1 MIKASEIVYLSAVAD
16 GEGVAA
22 VLVPLIFICCQFS
35 SFLGVVSSYSLPFF
49 LSRLHFLWNLAKFR

>member
-16 GEGVAA
+16 GEGVAT
-22 VLVPLIFICCQFS
+22 VLVPLIFLCCQFS

-49 LSRLHFLWNLAKFR
+49 LSLFFFSCVI